1 MQQSMDALPAHGG
14 GGAQPVKAA
23 HALKTLWQ
31 DVLKK
36 AAQELLPGQ
45 SWMGVGS
52 ELNI

>member
-1 MQQSMDALPAHGG
+1 MQQGMNALPANGG
-14 GGAQPVKAA
+14 GGAQPAKAA